1 MGLIPSGKIALS
13 GRQTPDFLLEGENL
27 LVRGLIHPAIFWKAV
42 AVLILAV
49 ILLIKAFNLGLFMLL
64 VAGIMI
70 VMATLTQRYLVLILT
85 DKRVIIRAGIAY
97 VELIEIRHSQIES
110 VELSYT
116 IPGQIFGYATVVVS
130 GTGRRTVMVPYI
142 ENAVEF
148 RKGLEEILMKRDE
161 LPPTS

>member
-1 MGLIPSGKIALS
+1 MALLPSGKVALS
-13 GRQTPDFLLEGENL
+13 GRQTPDFLLEGETL
-27 LVRGLIHPAIFWKAV
+27 LVRGLIHPAIYWKAV
-42 AVLILAV
+42 AVLILAIV
-49 ILLIKAFNLGLFMLL
+49 LLIKATNLGLFILFVSGCMLL
-64 VAGIMI
+64 
-70 VMATLTQRYLVLILT
+70 MATLTQRYLVLILT

-130 GTGRRTVMVPYI
+130 GTGRRTVMVPFI

-148 RKGLEEILMKRDE
+148 RKGLEEILMKREE
-161 LPPTS
+161 LPPSS